1 MKWTSVY
8 LIGYII
14 LIGGIV
20 AALWKLGVVASIGMA
35 WTVIGVVIV
44 IGIGVMLAVSNS
56 GSKRNITI
64 DRE

>member
-20 AALWKLGVVASIGMA
+20 AALWKLGVIASIGMT

>member
-20 AALWKLGVVASIGMA
+20 AALWKLGVIASIGMA

>member
-20 AALWKLGVVASIGMA
+20 AALWKMGVIASIGMA

>member
-1 MKWTSVY
+1 MKWTSIY

-20 AALWKLGVVASIGMA
+20 AALWKMGVIASIGMA

>member
-20 AALWKLGVVASIGMA
+20 AALRKLGVISSIGIG
-35 WTVIGVVIV
+35 WTVIGMVIL
-44 IGIGVMLAVSNS
+44 IGIGVMLAVSQS

-64 DRE
+64 DKE

>member
-8 LIGYII
+8 LVGYII

-20 AALWKLGVVASIGMA
+20 AALWKMGVIASIGMA

>member
-1 MKWTSVY
+1 MKWTSFY
-8 LIGYII
+8 LVGYII

-20 AALWKLGVVASIGMA
+20 AALWKLGVIASIGTA

-44 IGIGVMLAVSNS
+44 TGIGVMLAVSNS
-56 GSKRNITI
+56 GSKENITI

>member
-8 LIGYII
+8 LVGYII

-20 AALWKLGVVASIGMA
+20 AALWKLGVLAGIGMA
-35 WTVIGVVIV
+35 WTVIGMVIL
-44 IGIGVMLAVSNS
+44 IGIGVILAVSHS

>member
-1 MKWTSVY
+1 MKWTSAY
-8 LIGYII
+8 LVGYII

-20 AALWKLGVVASIGMA
+20 AALRKLGVISSIGIG
-35 WTVIGVVIV
+35 WTVIGTVIL